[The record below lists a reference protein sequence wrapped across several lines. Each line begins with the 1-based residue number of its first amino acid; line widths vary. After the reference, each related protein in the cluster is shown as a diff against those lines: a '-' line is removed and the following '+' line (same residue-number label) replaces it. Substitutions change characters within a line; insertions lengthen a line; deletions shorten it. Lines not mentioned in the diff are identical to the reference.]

1 MASSELTSSELA
13 ISKLVDS
20 NLHAQLWARLIVFRC
35 VRG

>member
-20 NLHAQLWARLIVFRC
+20 NLHAQLWARLIVFLC